1 MFFKIFNDPLGE
13 LNIVKKNI
21 KNEKNMSYFSR
32 ISLITSLS
40 LGFGFKLFTF
50 LIKTS

>member
-32 ISLITSLS
+32 ISLITSSS
-40 LGFGFKLFTF
+40 LGFHFKSFTF
-50 LIKTS
+50 LIK